1 MRRTP
6 RLVALLAL
14 LVVTCGVAA
23 AGVPRLV
30 WGRGWAP
37 LVQLAGAGDPDLA
50 VERLGL
56 GLDTLRCVL
65 HDLRLDDG
73 AARFVR
79 QVRSSLGDLDLEGL
93 HGMLPL
99 REGEWRRVRLVG
111 QREGA
116 AYAVRLAPAAVTAS
130 THTIDPGGPL
140 GARTGDLLALVGTR
154 QRGKNF
160 VTQLEVGLGVG
171 PVGWDQITEGL
182 AEAARL
188 LASGDPRAGALDP
201 GARPATSTR
210 LRVVETHPGLRPEDV
225 EVVAVLWE
233 SFPHLAEVLLEVA
246 RFDDVLVLDFK
257 GTGAYQQLRLS
268 GRLRPDLMEARYPAL
283 SGFLAGMGPLLDA
296 RVRWVDAEG
305 RQIARMSLDTGALAL
320 TLEGFVADGRLLPV
334 GRDGQVVLD
343 APAAPE
349 GAPVEVRGVADLRFN
364 MNGILTDVRGLEV
377 DGLYE
382 RRPDGADLTGRLTR
396 VPQVVVSG
404 NAFGFLPS
412 WAIDIVLPSNL
423 AELTTE
429 FFTAICRG
437 DGGRGATFGLRARQR
452 EADGPAT
459 LALSGQVEVLN
470 SLLIRLG
477 FRIANQKL
485 LPGEKAREELWTL
498 LARARDAFE
507 RDLGGF
513 SRVMKK

>member
-6 RLVALLAL
+6 VLVALSAL
-14 LVVTCGVAA
+14 LAVTCGVAA

-37 LVQLAGAGDPDLA
+37 LVQLAGAGDADLA
-50 VERLGL
+50 VERLGR

-65 HDLRLDDG
+65 HGLRLDDG
-73 AARFVR
+73 ARRFVT
-79 QVRSSLGDLDLEGL
+79 QVRASLGDMDLEGL
-93 HGMLPL
+93 HGLLPL

-116 AYAVRLAPAAVTAS
+116 SYAVRLAPAAVTAA
-130 THTIDPGGPL
+130 HGLDPAGPL
-140 GARTGDLLALVGTR
+140 GARAGDLLALVGTR
-154 QRGKNF
+154 QRGKNY
-160 VTQLEVGLGVG
+160 VTQLEVGVGVG
-171 PVGWDQITEGL
+171 PAGWEQITEGL

-188 LASGDPRAGALDP
+188 LASGDPRV
-201 GARPATSTR
+201 GARDAAARPDTATR

-233 SFPHLAEVLLEVA
+233 SFPQLAEVLIEVA
-246 RFDDVLVLDFK
+246 RLDDVLVLDLR

-268 GRLRPDLMEARYPAL
+268 GRLRPDLMKARYPELAA
-283 SGFLAGMGPLLDA
+283 FLARMGPLLDA
-296 RVRWVDAEG
+296 RVRWVDAQN
-305 RQIARMSLDTGALAL
+305 RQLARMSLDTASLAL
-320 TLEGFVADGRLLPV
+320 TLEGFVADGRLVPV
-334 GRDGQVVLD
+334 GHDGQVVLD
-343 APAAPE
+343 DPAPAE
-349 GAPVEVRGVADLRFN
+349 GEAVDVRGVADLRFN
-364 MNGILTDVRGLEV
+364 MNGILTEVRGLEV
-377 DGLYE
+377 DGVYA

-396 VPQVVVSG
+396 VPQVAVSG

-429 FFTAICRG
+429 FFTAICKG
-437 DGGRGATFGLRARQR
+437 DDGRGATFALRARQR

-459 LALSGQVEVLN
+459 LALAGQVEVLN

-485 LPGEKAREELWTL
+485 LPGEQARDELWAL
-498 LARARDAFE
+498 FARARDAFE
-507 RDLGGF
+507 RDLHGF
-513 SRVMKK
+513 SRVLKK